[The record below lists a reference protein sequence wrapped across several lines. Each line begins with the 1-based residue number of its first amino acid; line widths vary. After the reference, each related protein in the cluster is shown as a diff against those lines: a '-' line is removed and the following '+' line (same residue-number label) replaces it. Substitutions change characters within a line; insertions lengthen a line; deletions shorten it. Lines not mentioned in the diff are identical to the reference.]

1 MTQEEFIKE
10 LDREGMHYSIEGGKI
25 IITSDFLYFTEIPS
39 DVEFKGSTIFLKSL
53 KAIPPGVVFSNSAD
67 IYLSSIESISPG
79 VEFRNKGNVRLRSV
93 WFEHGEC
100 DIRGINPK
108 RLLNFMINK
117 GTFI

>member
-1 MTQEEFIKE
+1 MTQEEFIEE

-25 IITSDFLYFTEIPS
+25 IITSDFLDFTEIPS
-39 DVEFKGSTIFLKSL
+39 GVEFKGSTIFLKSL
-53 KAIPPGVVFSNSAD
+53 KAIPSGVVFNNSAD

-79 VEFRNKGNVRLRSV
+79 VEFRNRGNVRLRSV

-108 RLLNFMINK
+108 RILNLMINK
-117 GTFI
+117 GVFR